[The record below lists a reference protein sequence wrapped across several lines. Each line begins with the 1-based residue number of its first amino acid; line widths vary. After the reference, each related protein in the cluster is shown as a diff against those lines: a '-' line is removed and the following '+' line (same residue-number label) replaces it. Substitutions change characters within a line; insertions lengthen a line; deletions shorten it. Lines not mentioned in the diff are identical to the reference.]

1 MQLRRRSGTWIGK
14 EGENRESKTR
24 VAQHGR
30 TRNDIRQWGKNW
42 RKCWTTKSTITRTCF
57 AYHEHSTMRTTANT
71 FLIADS
77 VALTTGRHAWEALPN
92 RPRRPMILKP

>member
-30 TRNDIRQWGKNW
+30 TRNDIRQWGKN
-42 RKCWTTKSTITRTCF
+42 
-57 AYHEHSTMRTTANT
+57 
-71 FLIADS
+71 
-77 VALTTGRHAWEALPN
+77 
-92 RPRRPMILKP
+92 